1 MSSHRAYDQ
10 GSARVPMIVMGP
22 GVPPR
27 QIITANFTSLVD
39 IFPTFLDIANVTS
52 SYSLDGY
59 SLAPWLNITARQP
72 TTELVRPATV
82 VSEYFG
88 EEVNAPVW
96 MYRSGSYKL
105 VTYGDEH
112 FRPRL
117 FDLDADPWE
126 MHDIA
131 DDQPIMV
138 QQLTKA
144 LAAVVDYPAITRELA
159 SENRANLRR
168 WMAAFAD
175 GDGWQA
181 LLPTAYK
188 GFQQADIVK
197 LLRWL
202 NGTAGSRQVH

>member
-96 MYRSGSYKL
+96 MYQRQL
-105 VTYGDEH
+105 QTCDVRRRALPPPP
-112 FRPRL
+112 FRP
-117 FDLDADPWE
+117 
-126 MHDIA
+126 
-131 DDQPIMV
+131 
-138 QQLTKA
+138 
-144 LAAVVDYPAITRELA
+144 
-159 SENRANLRR
+159 
-168 WMAAFAD
+168 
-175 GDGWQA
+175 
-181 LLPTAYK
+181 
-188 GFQQADIVK
+188 
-197 LLRWL
+197 
-202 NGTAGSRQVH
+202 